1 MNNREFVMNSK
12 INSKALIFELWF
24 QYMKN
29 ILDEICDTYGID
41 DECREMLYKI
51 HLRPNDYI
59 LKIIKE

>member
-1 MNNREFVMNSK
+1 MNNREFIIKSK

-29 ILDEICDTYGID
+29 ILDDICDTYEID

-59 LKIIKE
+59 LRIIRE